1 MSGTILVTSKFL
13 NPIAGH
19 RVSIKHKKAVKD
31 FIARHNPRG
40 HSISSDI
47 EGVLIKLNNVKSY
60 DEIPDR
66 IAIAYPD
73 LISRGIDLK
82 DTFDV
87 IRLTAR
93 LAANKFNE
101 KPKEILMT
109 GHVGY
114 KTLAV
119 SDCKKLISAG
129 FVGCTLSPMVY
140 GIEAAEESAYCNKK
154 DPYHWT
160 PMATTEK
167 STIETQVLTPL
178 EITLTFRQEQILKMI
193 CEKGM
198 TNYQIAKRLDLSE
211 STVKMHIGIVFKKYG
226 VRDRSQ
232 LIFSFKEK
240 LVN

>member
-1 MSGTILVTSKFL
+1 MMPGTILVTSKFL
-13 NPIAGH
+13 KPIAGH
-19 RVSIKHKKAVKD
+19 LVNAKHKKAVKE
-31 FIARHNPRG
+31 FTVRNNPNG
-40 HSISSDI
+40 YSVVSDI
-47 EGVLIKLNNVKSY
+47 EGLLQKLNNVKSY
-60 DEIPDR
+60 NEIPEK
-66 IAIAYPD
+66 ITISYPD
-73 LISRGIDLK
+73 LISRGVDLK

-101 KPKEILMT
+101 KSREILMT
-109 GHVGY
+109 GLVGY
-114 KTLAV
+114 KTLEV

-129 FVGCTLSPMVY
+129 FVGCTLSPLVC
-140 GIEAAEESAYCNKK
+140 GIEAAEESAYRNKK

-167 STIETQVLTPL
+167 VAIETHTPL

-198 TNYQIAKRLDLSE
+198 TNHQIAKRLDLSE
-211 STVKMHIGIVFKKYG
+211 STVKMHLGIVFKKYA
-226 VRDRSQ
+226 VQDRSQ

-240 LVN
+240 IG

>member
-1 MSGTILVTSKFL
+1 MLGTILVTSKFL
-13 NPIAGH
+13 KPIAGH
-19 RVSIKHKKAVKD
+19 QVNSKHKKAVKE
-31 FIARHNPRG
+31 FTVRNNPNG
-40 HSISSDI
+40 YSVVSDI
-47 EGVLIKLNNVKSY
+47 EGLLQKLNNVKSY
-60 DEIPDR
+60 NEIPEK
-66 IAIAYPD
+66 IAISYPD
-73 LISRGIDLK
+73 LISRGVDLK

-93 LAANKFNE
+93 LSANKFNE

-109 GHVGY
+109 GVVGY
-114 KTLAV
+114 KSLEV

-167 STIETQVLTPL
+167 AIIETHMPL
-178 EITLTFRQEQILKMI
+178 DITLTFRQEQILKMV

-198 TNYQIAKRLDLSE
+198 TNYQIAKRLDISE
-211 STVKMHIGIVFKKYG
+211 STVKMHLGIVFKKYA

-240 LVN
+240 IG

>member
-1 MSGTILVTSKFL
+1 MLGTILVTSKFL
-13 NPIAGH
+13 KPIAGH
-19 RVSIKHKKAVKD
+19 QVNSKHKKTVKE
-31 FIARHNPRG
+31 FTVRNNPNG
-40 HSISSDI
+40 YSVVPDI
-47 EGVLIKLNNVKSY
+47 EGLLQKLNNVKSY
-60 DEIPDR
+60 NEIPEK
-66 IAIAYPD
+66 ITISYPD
-73 LISRGIDLK
+73 LISRGVDLK

-93 LAANKFNE
+93 LSANKFNE

-109 GHVGY
+109 GLVGY
-114 KTLAV
+114 KTLEV

-167 STIETQVLTPL
+167 AIIETHMPL
-178 EITLTFRQEQILKMI
+178 DITLTFRQEQILKMV

-198 TNYQIAKRLDLSE
+198 TNYQIAKRLDISE
-211 STVKMHIGIVFKKYG
+211 STVKMHLGIVFKKYA
-226 VRDRSQ
+226 VQDRSQ
-232 LIFSFKEK
+232 LIFSLKEK
-240 LVN
+240 IG

>member
-1 MSGTILVTSKFL
+1 MSSTILVTSKFL
-13 NPIAGH
+13 KPIPGH
-19 RVSIKHKKAVKD
+19 HVSTKHKKAIKD
-31 FIARHNPRG
+31 FITRHNPNG
-40 HSISSDI
+40 YSVSPDI
-47 EGVLIKLNNVKSY
+47 EGLLLKLNTVKSY
-60 DEIPDR
+60 DEIPDM
-66 IAIAYPD
+66 ISISYLD

-87 IRLTAR
+87 IRLTSR
-93 LAANKFNE
+93 LAANRFNE

-109 GHVGY
+109 GHVGLRS
-114 KTLAV
+114 LAV

-129 FVGCTLSPMVY
+129 FVGCTLSPLVH
-140 GIEAAEESAYCNKK
+140 GIEASEESAYCNKK

-160 PMATTEK
+160 PLATEGK
-167 STIETQVLTPL
+167 VVIETQVLTPL
-178 EITLTFRQEQILKMI
+178 EITLTFRQEQILKMV

-232 LIFSFKEK
+232 LIFSLKEK
-240 LVN
+240 IG